1 MQWHL
6 NVKIRVAY
14 PFSLFFLSVRSIFFP
29 PFDEMG
35 NHVVI
40 CSHKLDFFWERPIQ
54 LRYAVSLQ
62 DTFVFSSESADYS
75 VLDMWKISCGLT

>member
-1 MQWHL
+1 MAPKRQDKSCIS
-6 NVKIRVAY
+6 VFFI
-14 PFSLFFLSVRSIFFP
+14 FSLGQIHFFS

-75 VLDMWKISCGLT
+75 VLGMWKISCGLT